1 MVFYFYPEDPPL
13 DDLLSKNI
21 PGLMDQN
28 INQSFF
34 SFSLDPFHTLNYSF
48 EIDSPRPNWARGKKE
63 SLLLSIIID
72 EHLSQETEQVVI
84 NLCGE
89 FIENIHLDGDLYAA
103 FHLND
108 MARHSKTDK
117 ELILKKNS
125 IIREMIQELYWATVE
140 ETKEKP
146 EEEELNILLNL
157 DHVSETLQLLRRAPK
172 PYEET
177 RVWFEKKFPQE
188 DFEKMIETLKK
199 MRFINIVV
207 VDGTVK
213 YIYFFKKTLMKEILF
228 REMS

>member
-1 MVFYFYPEDPPL
+1 LNIRVVISYFDAKIGPMVFYFYPEEPPL

-34 SFSLDPFHTLNYSF
+34 TFSLDPFHALNYSF

-63 SLLLSIIID
+63 SLLLSIVID
-72 EHLSQETEQVVI
+72 EHLSQEIEQVVI

-117 ELILKKNS
+117 ELIVGDFRAKKKAGPS
-125 IIREMIQELYWATVE
+125 RTC
-140 ETKEKP
+140 P
-146 EEEELNILLNL
+146 
-157 DHVSETLQLLRRAPK
+157 HSSR
-172 PYEET
+172 
-177 RVWFEKKFPQE
+177 
-188 DFEKMIETLKK
+188 
-199 MRFINIVV
+199 
-207 VDGTVK
+207 
-213 YIYFFKKTLMKEILF
+213 
-228 REMS
+228 S